1 MVGRL
6 VLATGVH
13 PQRRHKLSS
22 SFTLAVSVGGVIGV
36 GILRTPGEIASV
48 VSDPWVFVLLWLFG
62 GLFVLLTAIV
72 VAELVGMTPRSGGTY
87 SLVRRAYGPFSG
99 FVMGWIDW
107 LSCVGD
113 IAIKA
118 IVVCEFAS
126 LIAPS
131 IRPWQT
137 PLAVTISTVFAALQ
151 LWDVRLGAKIQEI
164 AAASMALMII
174 GFTLALFFAEPV
186 MSNGTLINEAPVSE
200 LAVWSLVV
208 ASVVYTY
215 DGWSYA
221 SYFSGEVEG
230 AGANVARACI
240 KGVLI
245 VIPLYLFLLAALAWR
260 VPLASLAGQ
269 DLALAAALE
278 MAFSPLISTVVLVAA
293 VGILLAHQN
302 LLYMSGPRVLQALA
316 EDGLAIEQASEISK
330 GGNPV
335 FAVMVSWAISLV
347 LIISGDFESLL
358 YLSVFFYMFVYVGLI
373 GGVLILRA
381 REPESDRPYRVWWH
395 PWSTYIC
402 LAGWFAIGLLEVV
415 AEPSTAIYAAIMIAV
430 AWPVY
435 QIAKG
440 RGSI

>member
-1 MVGRL
+1 
-6 VLATGVH
+6 
-13 PQRRHKLSS
+13 
-22 SFTLAVSVGGVIGV
+22 LAVSVGGVIGV
-36 GILRTPGEIASV
+36 GILRTPGEIAGV

-164 AAASMALMII
+164 AAASMALMIS

-186 MSNGTLINEAPVSE
+186 MSSGTLINEAPVSE

-240 KGVLI
+240 KGVLV
-245 VIPLYLFLLAALAWR
+245 VIPLYLFLLAALAWK
-260 VPLASLAGQ
+260 VPLVSLAGQ

-278 MAFSPLISTVVLVAA
+278 MAFSPLISTIVLVAA

-316 EDGLAIEQASEISK
+316 EDGLAFEQASEISK

-373 GGVLILRA
+373 GGVLILRV
-381 REPESDRPYRVWWH
+381 REPESGRPYRVWWH

-415 AEPSTAIYAAIMIAV
+415 AEPHTAIYAVIMIAV

>member
-1 MVGRL
+1 M
-6 VLATGVH
+6 
-13 PQRRHKLSS
+13 
-22 SFTLAVSVGGVIGV
+22 
-36 GILRTPGEIASV
+36 GILRTPGEIAGV

-186 MSNGTLINEAPVSE
+186 MSSGTLINEAPVSE

-240 KGVLI
+240 KGVLV
-245 VIPLYLFLLAALAWR
+245 VIPLYLFLLAALAWK
-260 VPLASLAGQ
+260 VPLVSLAGQ
-269 DLALAAALE
+269 DLALATALE
-278 MAFSPLISTVVLVAA
+278 MAFSPLISTIVLVAA

-316 EDGLAIEQASEISK
+316 EDGLAFEQASEISK

-373 GGVLILRA
+373 GGVLILRV

-415 AEPSTAIYAAIMIAV
+415 AEPHTAIYAAIMIAV

>member
-62 GLFVLLTAIV
+62 GLFVLLTAVV

-186 MSNGTLINEAPVSE
+186 MSSGTLIKEAPVSE

-245 VIPLYLFLLAALAWR
+245 VIPLYLFLLAALAWK

-335 FAVMVSWAISLV
+335 FAVMVSWTISLL

>member
-1 MVGRL
+1 
-6 VLATGVH
+6 
-13 PQRRHKLSS
+13 
-22 SFTLAVSVGGVIGV
+22 LAVSVGGVIGV
-36 GILRTPGEIASV
+36 GILRTPGEIAGV

-186 MSNGTLINEAPVSE
+186 MSSGTLINEAPVSE

-240 KGVLI
+240 KGVLV
-245 VIPLYLFLLAALAWR
+245 VIPLYLFLLAALAWK
-260 VPLASLAGQ
+260 VPLVSLAGQ

-278 MAFSPLISTVVLVAA
+278 MAFSPLISTIVLVAA

-316 EDGLAIEQASEISK
+316 EDGLAFEQASEISK

-373 GGVLILRA
+373 GGVLILRV

-415 AEPSTAIYAAIMIAV
+415 AEPHTAIYAAIMIAV

>member
-6 VLATGVH
+6 VLATGAH

-62 GLFVLLTAIV
+62 GLFVFLTAVV

-137 PLAVTISTVFAALQ
+137 PLAITISTVFAALQ

-186 MSNGTLINEAPVSE
+186 TSSGNLVNEVPVSG

-230 AGANVARACI
+230 AGANVAHACI

-245 VIPLYLFLLAALAWR
+245 IIPLYVLLLAAVAWK

-269 DLALAAALE
+269 DLALATALE
-278 MAFSPLISTVVLVAA
+278 MAFSPLIATVVLVAA

-330 GGNPV
+330 SGNPV

-373 GGVLILRA
+373 GGVLILRV

-402 LAGWFAIGLLEVV
+402 LAGWFAIGLLEVI

-440 RGSI
+440 RASN

>member
-1 MVGRL
+1 MGRL
-6 VLATGVH
+6 VLITDA
-13 PQRRHKLSS
+13 PPERRPKLSS

-36 GILRTPGEIASV
+36 GILRTPGEIAGV

-186 MSNGTLINEAPVSE
+186 MSSGTLINEAPVSE

-240 KGVLI
+240 KGVLV
-245 VIPLYLFLLAALAWR
+245 VIPLYLFLLAALAWK
-260 VPLASLAGQ
+260 VPLVSLAGQ

-278 MAFSPLISTVVLVAA
+278 MAFSPLISTIVLVAA

-316 EDGLAIEQASEISK
+316 EDGLAFEQASEISK

-373 GGVLILRA
+373 GGVLILRV

-415 AEPSTAIYAAIMIAV
+415 AEPHTAIYAVIMIAV

>member
-245 VIPLYLFLLAALAWR
+245 VIPLYLFLLAALAWK

>member
-1 MVGRL
+1 M
-6 VLATGVH
+6 
-13 PQRRHKLSS
+13 
-22 SFTLAVSVGGVIGV
+22 
-36 GILRTPGEIASV
+36 GILRTPGEIAGV

-186 MSNGTLINEAPVSE
+186 MSSGTLINEAPVSE

-240 KGVLI
+240 KGVLV
-245 VIPLYLFLLAALAWR
+245 VIPLYLFLLAALAWK
-260 VPLASLAGQ
+260 VPLVSLAGQ

-278 MAFSPLISTVVLVAA
+278 MAFSPLISTIVLVAA

-316 EDGLAIEQASEISK
+316 EDGLAFEQASEISK

-373 GGVLILRA
+373 GGVLILRV

-415 AEPSTAIYAAIMIAV
+415 AEPHTAIYAAIMIAV

>member
-1 MVGRL
+1 
-6 VLATGVH
+6 
-13 PQRRHKLSS
+13 
-22 SFTLAVSVGGVIGV
+22 
-36 GILRTPGEIASV
+36 
-48 VSDPWVFVLLWLFG
+48 
-62 GLFVLLTAIV
+62 
-72 VAELVGMTPRSGGTY
+72 
-87 SLVRRAYGPFSG
+87 
-99 FVMGWIDW
+99 
-107 LSCVGD
+107 
-113 IAIKA
+113 
-118 IVVCEFAS
+118 
-126 LIAPS
+126 
-131 IRPWQT
+131 
-137 PLAVTISTVFAALQ
+137 VFAALQ

-186 MSNGTLINEAPVSE
+186 MSSGTLINEAPVSE

-240 KGVLI
+240 KGVLV
-245 VIPLYLFLLAALAWR
+245 VIPLYLFLLAALAWK
-260 VPLASLAGQ
+260 VPLVSLAGQ

-278 MAFSPLISTVVLVAA
+278 MAFSPLISTIVLVAA

-316 EDGLAIEQASEISK
+316 EDGLAFEQASEISK

-373 GGVLILRA
+373 GGVLILRV

-415 AEPSTAIYAAIMIAV
+415 AEPHTAIYAVIMIAV

>member
-1 MVGRL
+1 MGRL
-6 VLATGVH
+6 VLITDA
-13 PQRRHKLSS
+13 PPERRPKLSS

-36 GILRTPGEIASV
+36 GILRTPGEIAGV

-186 MSNGTLINEAPVSE
+186 MSSGTLINEAPVSE

-240 KGVLI
+240 KGVLV
-245 VIPLYLFLLAALAWR
+245 VIPLYLFLLAALAWK
-260 VPLASLAGQ
+260 VPLVSLAGQ

-278 MAFSPLISTVVLVAA
+278 MAFSPLISTIVLVAA

-316 EDGLAIEQASEISK
+316 EDGLAFEQASEISK

-373 GGVLILRA
+373 GGVLILRV

-415 AEPSTAIYAAIMIAV
+415 AEPHTAIYAAIMIAV

>member
-36 GILRTPGEIASV
+36 GILRTPGEIAGV

-245 VIPLYLFLLAALAWR
+245 VIPLYLFLLAALAWK

>member
-1 MVGRL
+1 MR
-6 VLATGVH
+6 
-13 PQRRHKLSS
+13 Q
-22 SFTLAVSVGGVIGV
+22 
-36 GILRTPGEIASV
+36 
-48 VSDPWVFVLLWLFG
+48 
-62 GLFVLLTAIV
+62 
-72 VAELVGMTPRSGGTY
+72 
-87 SLVRRAYGPFSG
+87 
-99 FVMGWIDW
+99 
-107 LSCVGD
+107 
-113 IAIKA
+113 
-118 IVVCEFAS
+118 
-126 LIAPS
+126 
-131 IRPWQT
+131 
-137 PLAVTISTVFAALQ
+137 
-151 LWDVRLGAKIQEI
+151 
-164 AAASMALMII
+164 
-174 GFTLALFFAEPV
+174 
-186 MSNGTLINEAPVSE
+186 PVSE

-240 KGVLI
+240 KGVLV
-245 VIPLYLFLLAALAWR
+245 VIPLYLFLLAALAWK
-260 VPLASLAGQ
+260 VPLVSLAGQ

-278 MAFSPLISTVVLVAA
+278 MAFSPLISTIVLVAA

-316 EDGLAIEQASEISK
+316 EDGLAFEQASEISK

-373 GGVLILRA
+373 GGVLILRV

-415 AEPSTAIYAAIMIAV
+415 AEPHTAIYAAIMIAV

>member
-1 MVGRL
+1 M
-6 VLATGVH
+6 
-13 PQRRHKLSS
+13 
-22 SFTLAVSVGGVIGV
+22 GGVIGV

>member
-1 MVGRL
+1 M
-6 VLATGVH
+6 
-13 PQRRHKLSS
+13 
-22 SFTLAVSVGGVIGV
+22 
-36 GILRTPGEIASV
+36 GILRTPGEIAGV
-48 VSDPWVFVLLWLFG
+48 ISDPWVFVLLWLFG

>member
-1 MVGRL
+1 
-6 VLATGVH
+6 
-13 PQRRHKLSS
+13 
-22 SFTLAVSVGGVIGV
+22 LAVSVGGVIGV
-36 GILRTPGEIASV
+36 GILRTPGEIAGV

-186 MSNGTLINEAPVSE
+186 MSSGTLINEAPVSE

-240 KGVLI
+240 KGVLV
-245 VIPLYLFLLAALAWR
+245 VIPLYLFLLAALAWK
-260 VPLASLAGQ
+260 VPLVSLAGQ

-278 MAFSPLISTVVLVAA
+278 MAFSPLISTIVLVAA

-316 EDGLAIEQASEISK
+316 EDGLAFEQASEISK

-373 GGVLILRA
+373 GGVLILRV

-415 AEPSTAIYAAIMIAV
+415 AEPHTAIYAVIMIAV